1 MSDPV
6 SIVDELLREA
16 VRLGASDLYCI
27 PDGQRVE
34 VRLRVDGIQRG
45 LREVEGET
53 GKRCIT
59 RIKVLAGLLTYQTR
73 VAQDGA
79 IRDHEALG
87 EQECRVSIM
96 PTQFG
101 ERASL
106 RFLQGTTGPLH
117 LEDLGVSAETQATLR
132 RILAIPAGMVLLTGP
147 TGCGKTTTIYALVRE
162 LLRNRQDPASIISIE
177 DPVECILP
185 GVSQAAIREDWGYA
199 AALKA
204 ALRQDV
210 KTLVVG
216 EMRDPDVVRVTLDA
230 ALTGHRVISTYH
242 AGDIPSVYARMMH
255 QGFEPFLIASA
266 ITGVVAQ
273 RLLESPDG
281 TKRVPVMAVLEPD
294 DAWREIVCN
303 TKGLAGLRA
312 GLSGHATADLLS
324 LGKRAVAEGRL
335 AESAL
340 AALG

>member
-6 SIVDELLREA
+6 SIVDDLLREA
-16 VRLGASDLYCI
+16 VALGASDLYCI
-27 PDGQRVE
+27 PDATQVE
-34 VRLRVDGIQRG
+34 VRVRVQGIQKALRVI
-45 LREVEGET
+45 EGDI
-53 GKRCIT
+53 GSRCIT

-79 IRDHEALG
+79 IRDCAPLG
-87 EQECRVSIM
+87 AIECRVSIM

-106 RFLQGTTGPLH
+106 RFLQGATGPLH
-117 LEDLGVSAETQATLR
+117 LEDLGVPEAVLLVLR
-132 RILAIPAGMVLLTGP
+132 RILSAPAGMILLTGP
-147 TGCGKTTTIYALVRE
+147 TGCGKTTTIYAMVRE
-162 LLRNRQDPASIISIE
+162 LLRNQQDPASIISIE

-255 QGFEPFLIASA
+255 QGFEPFLVASA

-273 RLLESPDG
+273 RLVDSPDG
-281 TKRVPVMAVLEPD
+281 SARVPIMAVLEPD
-294 DAWREIVCN
+294 DAWRDTVCN
-303 TKGLAGLRA
+303 TQGLAPLRA
-312 GLSGHATADLLS
+312 ALAGHALADLS
-324 LGKRAVAEGRL
+324 KAGQR
-335 AESAL
+335 AL
-340 AALG
+340 AAGHISEAALSSLA